1 MSTTV
6 NWFGTHEAGKPL
18 GPVTI
23 ERRDVGPHDVKLDIL
38 YCGICQ

>member
-6 NWFGTHEAGKPL
+6 NTSGAHEGGRPL
-18 GPVTI
+18 APVTI

-38 YCGICQ
+38 FCGTCR